1 MRLTLP
7 SAALRFLALA
17 CLGWLIA
24 ASTWAATPYT
34 GEFLFFSG
42 EDLPGLRSRVGSAE
56 AAALMGRLQGV
67 LGEVPAGNWQEAH
80 QLAGRALLAQLLK
93 DKPLPGKELSE
104 RLHRI
109 LSASDPGPGLSP
121 LCAAATTLYGASM
134 AFDLGKGNLSRADRE
149 SLSKLL
155 LAKSRALA
163 TLALSSDSDSAPDLE
178 AATALGASGLA
189 ALCAAG
195 PGTSEQERAARA
207 HATAC
212 HNAVRQ
218 ILEQLGDRG
227 WPRESLPSLRQALAH
242 GLGAFMLAWKH
253 QSADEG
259 LSTRYGR
266 PWAALYATLLIPPQ
280 PPGANGPDSPRF
292 GPLNSALPSDKPAA
306 AWECSTALSGDTLVL
321 SCLADAATRAALLW
335 SHQACFGAKGN
346 GTLDLHKASDALF
359 ALLGPLLAE
368 LPLNPAKTLPRIWK
382 DERAGLYVMRNRWE
396 GPDDCVMA
404 VHANARPHPHLPS
417 FADAGSFRLHAL
429 GGRWAV
435 RRAQDAADL
444 STSSRE
450 KENAVVIPGTHGWLG
465 GTVARA
471 RLQADG
477 SASLTLNLD
486 AVHTVAPPSGKGS
499 RIVSTTDIG
508 IRATRCLAV
517 DYSGRCGAPVMLV
530 MLDRIKNGPT
540 RRWLLHTAEK
550 GVTLR
555 TDGFDLKAA
564 NGATLKA
571 TILSPARP
579 RLSVSQGRWTD
590 TIAIDG
596 ETNFFVII
604 TVQPAGVDHP
614 RPQSRGADLETTVR
628 LGDCQVRFDGQELAI
643 R

>member
-1 MRLTLP
+1 M
-7 SAALRFLALA
+7 S
-17 CLGWLIA
+17 
-24 ASTWAATPYT
+24 SE
-34 GEFLFFSG
+34 GEG
-42 EDLPGLRSRVGSAE
+42 APGLES
-56 AAALMGRLQGV
+56 AAAL
-67 LGEVPAGNWQEAH
+67 A
-80 QLAGRALLAQLLK
+80 
-93 DKPLPGKELSE
+93 
-104 RLHRI
+104 
-109 LSASDPGPGLSP
+109 
-121 LCAAATTLYGASM
+121 
-134 AFDLGKGNLSRADRE
+134 
-149 SLSKLL
+149 
-155 LAKSRALA
+155 
-163 TLALSSDSDSAPDLE
+163 
-178 AATALGASGLA
+178 ASGLA

-195 PGTSEQERAARA
+195 SGNSDQERAARA

-218 ILEQLGDRG
+218 VLEQLGDQG

-253 QSADEG
+253 QTSDEALSA
-259 LSTRYGR
+259 RYGR
-266 PWAALYATLLIPPQ
+266 PWSALYATLLIPPQ
-280 PPGANGPDSPRF
+280 TSAGSGPESLQF
-292 GPLNSALPSDKPAA
+292 GPLNSKVLSDGPAA
-306 AWECSTALSGDTLVL
+306 AWESSAALSGDTLIL

-346 GTLDLHKASDALF
+346 GTLDLYKGSDALF

-382 DERAGLYVMRNRWE
+382 DERAGLYVMRNHWE
-396 GPDDCVMA
+396 GPDDSVMA
-404 VHANARPHPHLPS
+404 VHANTRPHPHLPS
-417 FADAGSFRLHAL
+417 FADAGSFRLDAL

-435 RRAQDAADL
+435 RRAHDAADL
-444 STSSRE
+444 ATSSRE

-465 GTVARA
+465 GNVTRA

-486 AVHTVAPPSGKGS
+486 AVHTVAPPSGMGS

-530 MLDRIKNGPT
+530 VLDRIRNGPT

-555 TDGFDLKAA
+555 PDGFDLKAA

-596 ETNFFVII
+596 ETNFFVIF
-604 TVQPAGVDHP
+604 TVQPAGVEHP
-614 RPQSRGADLETTVR
+614 RPQSRGNDLETTVR